1 MVQHRKSEQM
11 TTGETVAAKVAVY
24 KWIREL
30 VTWLE
35 KETKAELADEMK
47 PGDHQQALLAGQNVG
62 TIGMVNARRTFYST
76 DDDRLA
82 EWVTER
88 WPDEVVVR
96 VRPEFLDQL
105 KKRAR
110 EYGALIDDDGEVC
123 PWAEVRLGEPQLNTN
138 INAELITEIIQERLG
153 KGHTIEGIIRELSE
167 GTTR

>member
-1 MVQHRKSEQM
+1 MVQDRKSELM

-47 PGDHQQALLAGQNVG
+47 PGDHQLALLAGQNVG
-62 TIGMVNARRTFYST
+62 TIAMVNARRTFYST

-96 VRPEFLDQL
+96 VRPEFLEEL
-105 KKRAR
+105 KKRTRKYA
-110 EYGALIDDDGEVC
+110 ALIDDDGEVC
-123 PWAEVRLGEPQLNTN
+123 PWVELRLGEPLLNTS
-138 INAELITEIIQERLG
+138 IDGELVTAIIQERLG

-167 GTTR
+167 GATR